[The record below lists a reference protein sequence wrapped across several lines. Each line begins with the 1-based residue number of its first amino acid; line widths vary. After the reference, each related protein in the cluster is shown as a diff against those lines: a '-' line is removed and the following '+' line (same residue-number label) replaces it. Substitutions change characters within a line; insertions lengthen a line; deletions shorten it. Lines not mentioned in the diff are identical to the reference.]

1 MPLQLSSALV
11 GLKHLAAPVIALFL
25 LSVTVKSL
33 LSLLPLLAPPVPRR
47 LLPVMTGSTFL
58 MAGRKILS
66 DKWLSFPLPPSLTLP
81 GHWEQVFRLGSLS
94 PPARECLAR
103 RGQSRCVGRVGSM
116 LAFIAGGR
124 PTSYRAVSK
133 RPHANGNNQKSLGER
148 ISSRFGHTAS
158 CRLEHCQ

>member
-25 LSVTVKSL
+25 LSVTVKTL
-33 LSLLPLLAPPVPRR
+33 LLLLPLLAPPVPRR

-58 MAGRKILS
+58 MTGRKILS

-94 PPARECLAR
+94 PPARERSAR
-103 RGQSRCVGRVGSM
+103 RGESWCVGRVGSM
-116 LAFIAGGR
+116 LAFIADG
-124 PTSYRAVSK
+124 PQAAV
-133 RPHANGNNQKSLGER
+133 R
-148 ISSRFGHTAS
+148 
-158 CRLEHCQ
+158 